1 MRCPGILIRAALSLR
16 EKRDKKDVIKLEL
29 PPVGIKVLDKENTS
43 LFEGIKQF
51 SGVSY
56 CEAVFEATFGKEL
69 LVRPGS
75 VKVCKWVPIVLGF
88 KEAQNEFEQSIEPHL
103 QAGTPG
109 IYIAPLHL
117 FQKDISPDVVII
129 RTKPDHYRSMIDILG
144 WESFIDFAALRQDK
158 TALHTFN
165 EKPPSGFSAMTI
177 KYFNGA
183 LDALNRFDL
192 WNSLTAF
199 LFKSGFVT
207 KIFDKFITRYMANMS
222 MCRNSF
228 VIPFQQNKANVSYFC
243 TGGVAWG
250 KNDSR
255 NMTSGFPYQLFGK
268 LDAHLVYPGKMEQD
282 NRLDK
287 LDGIKERLV
296 KQSAMAEG
304 KSCQLKFSE
313 GQSCAVGAK
322 DGKKE

>member
-1 MRCPGILIRAALSLR
+1 MN
-16 EKRDKKDVIKLEL
+16 KTDMIKLEL
-29 PPVGIKVLDKENTS
+29 PPVGIKLLDQENTS
-43 LFEGIKQF
+43 LFEGIKLF

-56 CEAVFEATFGKEL
+56 CEAVFESTFGAEL
-69 LVRPGS
+69 LVSPAS
-75 VKVCKWVPIVLGF
+75 VKVCKWVPVVLGF
-88 KEAQNEFEQSIEPHL
+88 KKAQNEFERSIEPHL
-103 QAGTPG
+103 DTGTKA

-117 FQKDISPDVVII
+117 FRKDVDPDVVVI
-129 RTKPDHYRSMIDILG
+129 RTKPDRYRSMIDILG

-165 EKPPSGFSAMTI
+165 MKPPAGFSAMTI

-192 WNSLTAF
+192 WNSFTAF
-199 LFKSGFVT
+199 LFKSDFVT
-207 KIFDKFITRYMANMS
+207 GIFDKFITRYMANMS

-228 VIPFQQNKANVSYFC
+228 VIPFQHNRANISYFC

-268 LDAHLVYPGKMEQD
+268 LDAHLDYPGKTGAD
-282 NRLDK
+282 SK
-287 LDGIKERLV
+287 LDELDGVREHLV
-296 KQSAMAEG
+296 KLSAKAEG
-304 KSCQLKFSE
+304 KSCQLNFKE
-313 GQSCAVGAK
+313 GQSCAIGPK
-322 DGKKE
+322 DEKKE